1 MDGETPVQGSTQ
13 AERDP
18 RSTSNVSAAAP
29 TTRPEA
35 HNDHARHLFP
45 NKHHEVWPATPTR
58 RLKLKAVA
66 GGEAAHRRL
75 EGAAAMH
82 AFTSQRAAEPAG
94 PDLASRPMLEVR
106 TQGVA
111 PSPPGRWKMPC
122 VSVRPLPTRSGMDG
136 GTPCATYMVIKLVRT
151 AISSARSFPAFRL
164 GGIT

>member
-1 MDGETPVQGSTQ
+1 MPAWMPPTGWRADAVGCCRRVLIYW
-13 AERDP
+13 
-18 RSTSNVSAAAP
+18 AAP

-82 AFTSQRAAEPAG
+82 AFTSQRAA
-94 PDLASRPMLEVR
+94 
-106 TQGVA
+106 
-111 PSPPGRWKMPC
+111 
-122 VSVRPLPTRSGMDG
+122 
-136 GTPCATYMVIKLVRT
+136 
-151 AISSARSFPAFRL
+151 
-164 GGIT
+164 